1 MHTYAIILA
10 AGKGTRMKSSLPK
23 VMHPISGIPMIEH
36 ITRTLRTLNVNE
48 TIIVTGHEAETIENH
63 FSQEPNVTFVRQTE
77 QLGTAHAVMKA
88 ASLLENKEGKTLV
101 LTGDTPLLTE
111 ETLRDLLEK
120 SMNTKGIV
128 LTTRQE
134 NPFGYGRIVRDNQ
147 NNVVNIVEEKDAT
160 EVEKA
165 IDEVNTGI
173 FCFDNSTLF
182 SSIYKINN
190 DNAQKEYYLTDI
202 VKVFHAQNESFDSVT
217 THNHMEVMG
226 INDRYQLSIANDYHQ
241 ENIKKK
247 HMLNGVTMLNPSSTY
262 IEEDVIIENDAVI
275 EGNVSLKGRTVIG
288 AHSVVTSG
296 SEIKDAVIGQYTTVT
311 SSVVHDSSVGN
322 SVSIGPFAHIRPL
335 SFIEDNVRIGNF
347 VEVKKSTID
356 KGSKVSHLSY
366 IGDAAIGKDVNIG
379 CGSITVNYDGKNKFK
394 TIIGDNAFIGCN
406 VNLIAPVTVGKN
418 SLVAAGSTVT
428 KNVPEDALAIARQKQ
443 ENKEGYASKLKK

>member
-36 ITRTLRTLNVNE
+36 ITRTLRTLNVDQ
-48 TIIVTGHEAETIENH
+48 TIIVTGHEAETIETH
-63 FSQEPNVTFVRQTE
+63 FSQDPSITFVRQTE
-77 QLGTAHAVMKA
+77 QLGTAHAVMQA

-111 ETLRDLLEK
+111 ETLRNLLEK
-120 SMNTKGIV
+120 STNTKGIV
-128 LTTRQE
+128 LTTHQE
-134 NPFGYGRIVRDNQ
+134 NPYGYGRIVRDNDE
-147 NNVVNIVEEKDAT
+147 NVVNIVEEKDAT
-160 EVEKA
+160 DVEKA
-165 IDEVNTGI
+165 INEVNTGI
-173 FCFDNSTLF
+173 FCFDNETLF

-190 DNAQKEYYLTDI
+190 NNAQREYYLTDI
-202 VKVFHAQNESFDSVT
+202 VKVFHEQNESFDSVST
-217 THNHMEVMG
+217 TNHMEVMG

-241 ENIKKK
+241 ENLKKK

-262 IEEDVIIENDAVI
+262 IEEDVIIENDSII

-296 SEIKDAVIGQYTTVT
+296 SEVKNAVIGQHTTIT
-311 SSVVHDSSVGN
+311 SSVIHDSTVGN
-322 SVSIGPFAHIRPL
+322 HVSIGPFAHIRPL
-335 SFIEDNVRIGNF
+335 SFIEDSVRIGNF

-366 IGDAAIGKDVNIG
+366 IGDALIGKDVNVG

-394 TIIGDNAFIGCN
+394 TIIEDNAFIGCN
-406 VNLIAPVTVGKN
+406 VNLIAPVTVGKD

-428 KNVPEDALAIARQKQ
+428 KNVPEDALAIARTKQ

>member
-36 ITRTLRTLNVNE
+36 ITRTLRTLNVDQ
-48 TIIVTGHEAETIENH
+48 TIIVTGHEAETIETH
-63 FSQEPNVTFVRQTE
+63 FSQDPSITFVRQTE
-77 QLGTAHAVMKA
+77 QLGTAHAVMQA

-111 ETLRDLLEK
+111 ETLRNLLEK
-120 SMNTKGIV
+120 STNTKGIV

-134 NPFGYGRIVRDNQ
+134 NPYGYGRIVRDNDD
-147 NNVVNIVEEKDAT
+147 NVVNIVEEKDAT
-160 EVEKA
+160 DVEKA
-165 IDEVNTGI
+165 INEVNTGI
-173 FCFDNSTLF
+173 FCFDNETLF

-190 DNAQKEYYLTDI
+190 NNAQREYYLTDI
-202 VKVFHAQNESFDSVT
+202 VKVFHEQNESFDSVST
-217 THNHMEVMG
+217 TNHMEVMG

-241 ENIKKK
+241 ENLKKK

-262 IEEDVIIENDAVI
+262 IEEDVIIENDSII

-296 SEIKDAVIGQYTTVT
+296 SEVKNAVIGQHTTIT
-311 SSVVHDSSVGN
+311 SSVIHDSTVGN
-322 SVSIGPFAHIRPL
+322 HVSIGPFAHIRPL
-335 SFIEDNVRIGNF
+335 SFIEDSVRIGNF

-366 IGDAAIGKDVNIG
+366 IGDALIGKDVNVG

-394 TIIGDNAFIGCN
+394 TIIEDNAFIGCN
-406 VNLIAPVTVGKN
+406 VNLIAPVTVGKD

-428 KNVPEDALAIARQKQ
+428 KNVPEDALAIARTKQ